1 MAKQRLLGLREDMK
15 ELKKQIKDKQ
25 KSQFKLKF
33 NSTQLKVAEN
43 LLESLVTEFA
53 EPAVN
58 QLKSI
63 LEKAEKVWEDSI
75 KELEMQ

>member
-53 EPAVN
+53 EPAVS